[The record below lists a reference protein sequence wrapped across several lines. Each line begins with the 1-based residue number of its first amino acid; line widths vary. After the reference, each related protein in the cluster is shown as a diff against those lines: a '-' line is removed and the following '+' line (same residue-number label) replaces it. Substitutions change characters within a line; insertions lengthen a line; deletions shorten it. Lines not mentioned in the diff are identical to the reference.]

1 MLDKF
6 ESLKDELED
15 REYVSQIM
23 LDEEFIPPH
32 KSAAFTPYDCIVCID
47 YEKDVTVTDKEA
59 YRDEKQLQ
67 DVEKKIGRVLSE
79 NIYDKI
85 INVVYNDTSEPGNIL
100 AYISLETFEE
110 YKSRW

>member
-6 ESLKDELED
+6 ESVKDELED
-15 REYVSQIM
+15 REYVSQVM

-47 YEKDVTVTDKEA
+47 YQTDATVADKET
-59 YRDEKQLQ
+59 YRDEKLLQ
-67 DVEKKIGRVLSE
+67 DIESKVEEELSE
-79 NIYDKI
+79 DVYDKI
-85 INVVYNDTSEPGNIL
+85 ITVVYNETSEPGNIL
-100 AYISLETFEE
+100 AYMSLETFEE